1 MDATLVTAVR
11 TGGVIFGV
19 LTLLWGFLQAPFDH
33 IHPGED
39 FAHEAASA
47 PLHLHVHDALAG
59 NGPTVTAYTPAEDD
73 EIDVLWNAATSASL
87 ALHTHAG
94 PAERVSVPAPSMA
107 SVAILVPRHRGH
119 DPPESSPKIPRA
131 PPA

>member
-1 MDATLVTAVR
+1 MR

-33 IHPGED
+33 IHLGEEPEHQ
-39 FAHEAASA
+39 AVSA
-47 PLHLHVHDALAG
+47 PVHLHVHGTFTGD
-59 NGPTVTAYTPAEDD
+59 GPFIAPRTADDD
-73 EIDVLWNAATSASL
+73 EIDVQWNAATSASL
-87 ALHTHAG
+87 VVHA
-94 PAERVSVPAPSMA
+94 AAELSERVLVPAPSVA